1 MVCPP
6 QKGVFLWCWAA
17 QGTQVHPG
25 PYIWFLRWL
34 SLSDSRTLPGDRR
47 PGEGPGSSFEPPFVP
62 DSAFFPERAGGP
74 EASLLGTF
82 QALRLLLEGAALTV
96 PELGACR
103 ASAAG
108 GDRDSP
114 PVTQHLWASFPRP
127 PPAPAGLAAS
137 ATPEQT

>member
-1 MVCPP
+1 MGALAKGRVPP
-6 QKGVFLWCWAA
+6 SSLPSFL
-17 QGTQVHPG
+17 T
-25 PYIWFLRWL
+25 
-34 SLSDSRTLPGDRR
+34 
-47 PGEGPGSSFEPPFVP
+47 PPFP
-62 DSAFFPERAGGP
+62 PERAGGP

-82 QALRLLLEGAALTV
+82 QALRLLQEGAALTV

-108 GDRDSP
+108 ADRDSP